1 MPGETCTFSKRAT
14 PRKPGVSAI
23 ALGLLAQQL
32 LADHRMQP
40 IGPDQQVR
48 LQFVSI
54 GEVTDDMPLL

>member
-1 MPGETCTFSKRAT
+1 
-14 PRKPGVSAI
+14 
-23 ALGLLAQQL
+23 
-32 LADHRMQP
+32 MQP